1 MANLVPCYAVAGHRG
16 ALRCPGFVRRLVISC
31 DIPRRGDL
39 DGFFR
44 IRVLTRVILVVL
56 QACFHMSKYVQVKF
70 CTADRRTLCHSCFW
84 ICDSGISCKKL
95 SERDASVSTLG
106 LHLKIR
112 A

>member
-16 ALRCPGFVRRLVISC
+16 SLRCPGFVRRLVISC

-56 QACFHMSKYVQVKF
+56 QACFHMSKSNSAPQ
-70 CTADRRTLCHSCFW
+70 TAGLFATLVFGFVVLGFLARNSQKGTPVFRR
-84 ICDSGISCKKL
+84 
-95 SERDASVSTLG
+95 LG
-106 LHLKIR
+106 CI
-112 A
+112 